1 MLDDVVLET
10 ARAVVMAVIFAF
22 MVVVGHRQKL
32 YEQRGYGFMVGGF
45 GLLLFGAVLDI
56 TDNYDDLNRFVVIGD
71 TQVEAFLEKVVGYL
85 LGFVLLFIGFWYW
98 LPLVGEIRRAEQRLQ
113 NYSKDLEAEV
123 ANRTEDLQRTNQ
135 QLQESQD
142 RIAAANRQIMESIHY
157 ASRIQSAVLP
167 SPRMLA
173 MATADHFLIWE
184 PRDIVGGDFYW
195 FRQVDGGY
203 LTVLGDC
210 TGHGVPGAFMTLI
223 VGGLLEQVVAN
234 APPDDPAKMLGQLH
248 RELQIS
254 LGQHKGEA
262 LSEDGLEAGACFV
275 NGSERRLVFAG
286 AHFSLWCGVDGEA
299 EEIRGDRPGLGF
311 SRFGPDTVFTN
322 VAIELKRGQAFYMT
336 TDGLID
342 QIGGE
347 RRRPFGKR
355 RLARFVAEHHQRPMS
370 DQASVLG
377 QMFQAHQGNEARR
390 DDVAVLG
397 FAPLGLA

>member
-1 MLDDVVLET
+1 MLSDVVLET
-10 ARAVVMAVIFAF
+10 ARAIVMAVIFAF
-22 MVVVGHRQKL
+22 MVVIGHRQNL

-45 GLLLFGAVLDI
+45 ALLLLGAVLDI
-56 TDNYDDLNRFVVIGD
+56 TDNYEELNRYVIIGD
-71 TQVEAFLEKVVGYL
+71 THVEAFFEKVVGYL
-85 LGFVLLFIGFWYW
+85 FGFVLLFVGFWYW
-98 LPLVGEIRRAEQRLQ
+98 LPLVGEIRRAERRLQ
-113 NYSKDLEAEV
+113 NYSKDLEVEV
-123 ANRTEDLQRTNQ
+123 AKRTEDLQRTNA
-135 QLQESQD
+135 QLQKSQD
-142 RIAAANRQIMESIHY
+142 RIAAANRQIMESIQY

-167 SPRMLA
+167 SPQSLA
-173 MATADHFLIWE
+173 LATADHFLIWE
-184 PRDIVGGDFYW
+184 PRDVVGGDFYW
-195 FRQVDGGY
+195 FRQIDGGY

-223 VGGLLEQVVAN
+223 VGGLLEQIVAN
-234 APPDDPAKMLGQLH
+234 APPDDPAKMLSQLH

-254 LGQHKGEA
+254 LGQNQGA
-262 LSEDGLEAGACFV
+262 AQTDDGLEAGVCFV
-275 NGSERRLVFAG
+275 AGRERRLVFAG

-299 EEIRGDRPGLGF
+299 KEIRGNRPGLGF
-311 SRFGPDTVFTN
+311 SRFAPDTVFTN
-322 VAIELKRGQAFYMT
+322 VPIELKRGQAFYMT

-355 RLARFVAEHHQRPMS
+355 RLAQFVAEHHRRPMS

-377 QMFQAHQGNEARR
+377 RMFQQHQGNEARR

>member
-1 MLDDVVLET
+1 MLSDVVLEV
-10 ARAVVMAVIFAF
+10 ARAIVMAVIFAF
-22 MVVVGHRQKL
+22 MLIVGHRQNL
-32 YEQRGYGFMVGGF
+32 YEQRGYGFIVGGF
-45 GLLLFGAVLDI
+45 GLLLLGALLDI
-56 TDNYDDLNRFVVIGD
+56 TDNYDNLDRFVVIGD
-71 TQVEAFLEKVVGYL
+71 THVEAFLEKVVGYL

-98 LPLVGEIRRAEQRLQ
+98 LPLVGAIRRAEQRLQ
-113 NYSKDLEAEV
+113 NYSKDLEVEV
-123 ANRTEDLQRTNQ
+123 ARRTEDLQRTNQ

-167 SPRMLA
+167 SPATLA
-173 MATADHFLIWE
+173 VATPDHFLIWE
-184 PRDIVGGDFYW
+184 PRDVVGGDFYW

-234 APPDDPAKMLGQLH
+234 AAPDDPAKVLGQLH
-248 RELQIS
+248 RELQTS
-254 LGQHKGEA
+254 LGQDKVEA
-262 LSEDGLEAGACFV
+262 LSEDGLEAGVCFV
-275 NGSERRLVFAG
+275 NGSGRRLVFAG
-286 AHFSLWCGVDGEA
+286 AHFSLWYGADDEVK
-299 EEIRGDRPGLGF
+299 EIRGDRPALGF
-311 SRFGPDTVFTN
+311 SRFGVDTVFTN
-322 VAIELKRGQAFYMT
+322 VPIELKRRQTFYMT

-342 QIGGE
+342 QIGGA

-355 RLARFVAEHHQRPMS
+355 RLAQFVAQYNQRPMA
-370 DQASVLG
+370 DQASILG
-377 QMFQAHQGNEARR
+377 QMLRDHQGNEARR

>member
-22 MVVVGHRQKL
+22 MVVVGHRQNL

>member
-1 MLDDVVLET
+1 MLSDVVLEV
-10 ARAVVMAVIFAF
+10 ARAVVMTVIFAF
-22 MVVVGHRQKL
+22 MVIVGHRQNL
-32 YEQRGYGFMVGGF
+32 NEQRGYGFIVGGF
-45 GLLLFGAVLDI
+45 GLLLFGALLDI
-56 TDNYDDLNRFVVIGD
+56 TDNYEQLNQFVVIGD
-71 TQVEAFLEKVVGYL
+71 THVEAFFEKVVGYL
-85 LGFVLLFIGFWYW
+85 LGFVLLFVGFWYW
-98 LPLVGEIRRAEQRLQ
+98 LPLIGESRRAEQRLQ

-123 ANRTEDLQRTNQ
+123 ARRTEDLQRTNL

-142 RIAAANRQIMESIHY
+142 RMTAANRQIMESIHY

-167 SPRMLA
+167 SPRTLA
-173 MATADHFLIWE
+173 AATADHFLIWE
-184 PRDIVGGDFYW
+184 PRDVVGGDFYW

-223 VGGLLEQVVAN
+223 VGGLLEQIVAN

-248 RELQIS
+248 RELQAS

-262 LSEDGLEAGACFV
+262 LTDDGLEAGACFV
-275 NGSERRLVFAG
+275 KGGERRLVFAG
-286 AHFSLWCGVDGEA
+286 AHFSLWCGVNGEA
-299 EEIRGDRPGLGF
+299 KEIRGDRPGLGF
-311 SRFGPDTVFTN
+311 SRFAPDTVFTN
-322 VAIELKRGQAFYMT
+322 VPIELERGQAFYMT

-355 RLARFVAEHHQRPMS
+355 RLAQFVAEHHRRPMS
-370 DQASVLG
+370 DQASLLG
-377 QMFQAHQGNEARR
+377 QMFQAHQGNETRR

>member
-22 MVVVGHRQKL
+22 MVVVGHRQNL

-56 TDNYDDLNRFVVIGD
+56 TDNYEDLNRFVVIGD

-85 LGFVLLFIGFWYW
+85 LGFVLLFVGFWYW

-167 SPRMLA
+167 SPRTLA

-254 LGQHKGEA
+254 LGQHKGET

-286 AHFSLWCGVDGEA
+286 AHFSLWCGVAGEA

-311 SRFGPDTVFTN
+311 SRFAPDTVFTN

-370 DQASVLG
+370 AQASVLG
-377 QMFQAHQGNEARR
+377 QMFQAHQGNEVRR

>member
-1 MLDDVVLET
+1 MLSDVVLEV
-10 ARAVVMAVIFAF
+10 ARAVVMTVIFAF
-22 MVVVGHRQKL
+22 MVVVGHRQSL
-32 YEQRGYGFMVGGF
+32 YEQRGYLFIVSGF

-56 TDNYDDLNRFVVIGD
+56 TDNYEELNQYVVVGD
-71 TQVEAFLEKVVGYL
+71 TQVEAFFEKVVGYL

-113 NYSKDLEAEV
+113 NYSKDLEVEV
-123 ANRTEDLQRTNQ
+123 AKRTEDLQLTNE

-142 RIAAANRQIMESIHY
+142 RIAAASRQIMESIHY

-167 SPRMLA
+167 SPRTLA
-173 MATADHFLIWE
+173 MVTADHFLIWQ
-184 PRDIVGGDFYW
+184 PRDVVGGDFYW

-234 APPDDPAKMLGQLH
+234 APPDDPAKMLSQLH
-248 RELQIS
+248 RELQVS

-262 LSEDGLEAGACFV
+262 LTDDGLEAGACFV

-299 EEIRGDRPGLGF
+299 KEIRGDRPGLGF

-322 VAIELKRGQAFYMT
+322 VPIELKRGQAFYMT

-355 RLARFVAEHHQRPMS
+355 RLAQFVAEHHRRPMS

-377 QMFQAHQGNEARR
+377 QMFQAHQGDEARR

>member
-1 MLDDVVLET
+1 MLSDVFLET
-10 ARAVVMAVIFAF
+10 ARAVVMAVVFVF
-22 MVVVGHRQKL
+22 MVMVGHRQSL
-32 YEQRGYGFMVGGF
+32 YEQRGYVFIVGGF

-56 TDNYDDLNRFVVIGD
+56 TDNYEELNQYVVLGD
-71 TQVEAFLEKVVGYL
+71 TQVEAFFEKVAGYL

-113 NYSKDLEAEV
+113 NYSKDLEVEV
-123 ANRTEDLQRTNQ
+123 AKRTEALQRTNE

-142 RIAAANRQIMESIHY
+142 RIAAASRQIMESIHY

-167 SPRMLA
+167 SPQTLA
-173 MATADHFLIWE
+173 MVTADHFLIWE
-184 PRDIVGGDFYW
+184 PRDVVGGDFYW
-195 FRQVDGGY
+195 LRQVDGGY

-234 APPDDPAKMLGQLH
+234 APPDDPAKMLSQLH
-248 RELQIS
+248 RELQLS
-254 LGQHKGEA
+254 LGQHKVEA
-262 LSEDGLEAGACFV
+262 LTDDGLEAGACFI

-299 EEIRGDRPGLGF
+299 REIRGDRPGLGF

-355 RLARFVAEHHQRPMS
+355 RLAQFVAEHHRRPMS
-370 DQASVLG
+370 DQAAVLG
-377 QMFQAHQGNEARR
+377 QMFQAHQGDEPRR

>member
-1 MLDDVVLET
+1 MLSDVVLET

-22 MVVVGHRQKL
+22 MVIVGHRQNL
-32 YEQRGYGFMVGGF
+32 YEQRGYGFMVAGF

-56 TDNYDDLNRFVVIGD
+56 TDNYETLNQYMIVGD
-71 TQVEAFLEKVVGYL
+71 TEVEAFFEKVIGYL
-85 LGFVLLFIGFWYW
+85 LGFVLLFVGFWHW
-98 LPLVGEIRRAEQRLQ
+98 LPMVGEIRRAEQRLQ
-113 NYSKDLEAEV
+113 NYSKDLEVEV
-123 ANRTEDLQRTNQ
+123 AKRTEDLQRTNE

-167 SPRMLA
+167 SPRTLA

-234 APPDDPAKMLGQLH
+234 APPDDPAGMLGQLH

-254 LGQHKGEA
+254 LGQHRAEA
-262 LSEDGLEAGACFV
+262 LAEDGLEAGVCFV

-286 AHFSLWCGVDGEA
+286 AHLSLWCGAGGEA
-299 EEIRGDRPGLGF
+299 KEIRGDRPGLGF

-322 VAIELKRGQAFYMT
+322 VPIELGRGQAFYMT

-342 QIGGE
+342 QVGGE

-355 RLARFVAEHHQRPMS
+355 RLAQFVAEHHRRPMT
-370 DQASVLG
+370 DQASILG
-377 QMFQAHQGNEARR
+377 QMLQVHQGHEARR